1 MGRSKKVITLLI
13 ALLVFNCVAVY
24 AVGDV
29 NSLKNEQKGVNRR
42 KEEKKNEINKLEKK
56 QKNISNE
63 IKSLDK
69 EVNEASDELSK
80 VEKKLANL
88 NNDIEKTTKEIE
100 EAERKIG
107 KRKDAFNSRLR
118 AMYMNGNIGYI
129 EVLLSAADIKDF
141 LLKKEMVQA
150 VVEHDTDLLD
160 YMQEQRNIMDT
171 KKKELKTQIVSA
183 ESTKRQVESKKNELM
198 VATRGK
204 QKLMNNVEKD
214 KKELQNQLDELE
226 RESNQIASQIANH
239 NNSNN
244 SNNSKGKSGGS
255 TGGSTA
261 SISASVTPT
270 GGAMIWPTSGPV
282 TSPFGPRWGR
292 LHTGIDIGVG
302 VGTPVVAAK
311 DGVVILTK
319 TGYSGGYGNYI
330 VVDHGGGVST
340 LYAHNSSLSVGVG
353 TRVRQ
358 GQQIAVS
365 GNSGRSTGPHLHF
378 EVRINGR
385 PVNPMGY
392 LR

>member
-13 ALLVFNCVAVY
+13 ALLVFNCVAAY

-56 QKNISNE
+56 QKNLSNE

-107 KRKDAFNSRLR
+107 ERKDAFNSRLR

-150 VVEHDTDLLD
+150 VVEHDVDLLD
-160 YMQEQRNIMDT
+160 YMQEQKNIMDT
-171 KKKELKTQIVSA
+171 KEKELKTQIAAA
-183 ESTKRQVESKKNELM
+183 ESTKRQVQSKKNELM

-204 QKLMNNVEKD
+204 QKLMNSVERD
-214 KKELQNQLDELE
+214 KSELQKQLDELE
-226 RESNQIASQIANH
+226 RESNQIASQIASRQ
-239 NNSNN
+239 NSNT
-244 SNNSKGKSGGS
+244 SNDSG
-255 TGGSTA
+255 GGSTA
-261 SISASVTPT
+261 STSTSVNVTPT
-270 GGAMIWPTSGPV
+270 GGAMLWPTNGSV

-292 LHTGIDIGVG
+292 MHTGIDIGVP

-319 TGYSGGYGNYI
+319 TGYSGGYGNYL
-330 VVDHGGGVST
+330 VVDHGGGIST

-353 TRVRQ
+353 TRVKR

-378 EVRINGR
+378 EVRVSGS